1 MREITVQ
8 QIEEKVKS
16 LFLAAGTD
24 IGEDISACLK
34 HSRDN
39 EPSPVGKNVLEQ
51 IIKNNQIAADE
62 KLPIC
67 QDTGMAVVFA
77 EIGQD
82 VHIAGGSFEDAVNR
96 GVKSAYQDGYFR
108 KSIVS
113 EPLFN
118 RKNTQDN
125 TPAVIHV
132 KLVDGSSIK
141 LSAVAK
147 GFGSENMSAIKM
159 LVPADGVEGVKKF
172 VLDTVRNAG
181 PNPCPPIIV
190 GIGIGGSFEKAAIM
204 AKKCTAKPLDQNNPD
219 ERYARLEEELLKD
232 INRLGIGPG
241 GLGGKTTALKV
252 HIEYAPTHI
261 AGMPVA
267 INICCHAARH
277 KTATI

>member
-1 MREITVQ
+1 MREISVQ
-8 QIEEKVKS
+8 QIEETTKQ
-16 LFLAAGTD
+16 LFLSAGTD
-24 IGEDISACLK
+24 IGSDVSSCLNFALK
-34 HSRDN
+34 Q

-51 IIKNNQIAADE
+51 IIENNHIAAEE

-67 QDTGMAVVFA
+67 QDTGMAIIFA

-82 VHIAGGSFEDAVNR
+82 VHITGGSFEEAINR
-96 GVKSAYQDGYFR
+96 GVRSAYKDGYFR

-113 EPLFN
+113 EPLFS
-118 RKNTQDN
+118 RKNTKDN

-132 KLVDGSSIK
+132 KLVEGSNIK
-141 LSAVAK
+141 LTAVAK

-159 LVPADGVEGVKKF
+159 LVPADGIEGVKKF
-172 VLDTVRNAG
+172 VLDTVQNAG

-204 AKKCTAKPLDQNNPD
+204 AKKCTAKPLNESNHDKQ
-219 ERYARLEEELLKD
+219 YAQLEKELLED

-277 KTATI
+277 KSATI